1 MVLNHTENIKKDQ
14 ELKKNNKKDQELK
27 KSYGNPNFK
36 SDKQRREFLE
46 KTIGDMQSTRYVGST
61 AVKLI
66 IAEDKNKENDG
77 SSNEQLSSFE
87 SRERTQNKT
96 ICMEWH
102 SLPFDEKV
110 SNIEEI
116 DGIVAT
122 QVNKL
127 VEKVFNRP
135 YVIDV
140 NVDKIQNQFMNIQ
153 IWKWLISV

>member
-36 SDKQRREFLE
+36 RDKQRREFLE

-66 IAEDKNKENDG
+66 IAEDKNKEGDG
-77 SSNEQLSSFE
+77 SYEKLSSFQN
-87 SRERTQNKT
+87 RERTENKS
-96 ICMEWH
+96 IFIEWH
-102 SLPFDEKV
+102 SIPFDEKV

-116 DGIVAT
+116 DGIVAK

-127 VEKVFNRP
+127 VEKVSNRP